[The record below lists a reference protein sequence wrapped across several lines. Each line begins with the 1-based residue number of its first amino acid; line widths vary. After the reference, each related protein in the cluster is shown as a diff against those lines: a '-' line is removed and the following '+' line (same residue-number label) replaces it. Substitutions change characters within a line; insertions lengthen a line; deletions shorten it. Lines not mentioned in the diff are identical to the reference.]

1 MKQNGSFLFECLL
14 CFCDTFVR
22 ETVDRLQNR
31 PEALIELFAESLAN
45 LRFQRTFL
53 CEEELSL

>member
-31 PEALIELFAESLAN
+31 REALVDLIAESLAN

-53 CEEELSL
+53 CE